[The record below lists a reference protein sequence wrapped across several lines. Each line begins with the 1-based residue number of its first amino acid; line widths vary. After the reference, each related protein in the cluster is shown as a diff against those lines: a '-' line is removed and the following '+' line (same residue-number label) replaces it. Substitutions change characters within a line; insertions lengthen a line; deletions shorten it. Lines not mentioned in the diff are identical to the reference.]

1 MNIMKY
7 ASTIIVFTA
16 IMGAA
21 ADRAHAGKKLFVG
34 GLSWSTPD
42 DAVVI
47 DLSVHRRLARDG
59 SEFFIASVVQ
69 IYDESGDLVARV
81 FSEPQPIMPIRP
93 LEDRVLVRIE
103 PLSVP
108 WDRNAGSY
116 TGPAGVAVMVQVF
129 DRRGRPVNNAGV
141 EAFDVLEIR

>member
-7 ASTIIVFTA
+7 VSAIVLFTA

-21 ADRAHAGKKLFVG
+21 ADRAHAGNKLFVG
-34 GLSWSTPD
+34 GLSWSTTD

-69 IYDESGDLVARV
+69 IYDESGDLVATI
-81 FSEPQPIMPIRP
+81 FSDPQAIRP
-93 LEDRVLVRIE
+93 VRPLGDRILIE

-108 WDRNAGSY
+108 WDRNAGNY

-129 DRRGRPVNNAGV
+129 DRRGRPVNNAGA

>member
-1 MNIMKY
+1 MKY
-7 ASTIIVFTA
+7 SSTIILFTA
-16 IMGAA
+16 IMGAT
-21 ADRAHAGKKLFVG
+21 ADRAHAGNKLFVG

-47 DLSVHRRLARDG
+47 DLSVHRRFARGG

-69 IYDESGDLVARV
+69 IYDESGDLVARA
-81 FSEPQPIMPIRP
+81 FSEPQPIRP
-93 LEDRVLVRIE
+93 LEGRVSVRIE
-103 PLSVP
+103 PQSIS
-108 WDRNAGSY
+108 WDRNEGSY

-129 DRRGRPVNNAGV
+129 DRRGRPVNNAGA